1 MDWAAFIAIMVAA
14 VAVVINGIPQL
25 AYATSLGFAPKPA
38 AFAYLVGAAGNAIT
52 GSVTPIAAQAE
63 TLTVSGLIKNMNQR
77 VAALLL
83 AAVVGI
89 TLGLTGSVTAIAEWA
104 GTGVVL
110 GMMAGVGL
118 ILAEVAYT
126 MFISEKITAGA
137 SIMTALVVY
146 ALTKDVVWTIAASV
160 VLSTLVFVF
169 ALGRRVD
176 LISAI
181 QANEQSTDQMQ
192 SNDARFWKKEY
203 WEEFKLIKPEFG
215 WTAIIGGLGFI
226 CLNIG
231 SNTAFGNITA
241 SIAGTTQN
249 LDHLTVI
256 NSLADIPSVMFGGAP
271 IEAIISGTAGAP
283 NPVLTG
289 VVMMVLTAVL
299 LLTGVIGRIGR
310 YVPAESIAGFLITIG
325 VFLTFVPNLN
335 GAVEGDD
342 PAAGVVALGV
352 TAISKNPFIGLV
364 AGVLTRFF
372 GHFVGL

>member
-14 VAVVINGIPQL
+14 IAVVINGIPQL

-192 SNDARFWKKEY
+192 SNDARFWKREY

>member
-1 MDWAAFIAIMVAA
+1 MDGAAYIAIVVAA

-25 AYATSLGFAPKPA
+25 AYATSLGFAPKPV

-63 TLTVSGLIKNMNQR
+63 TLTVSGIIKNMRQR

-89 TLGLTGSVTAIAEWA
+89 AMGVTGSVTAIAEWA
-104 GTGVVL
+104 GTAVVL

-118 ILAEVAYT
+118 ILTEVAFT
-126 MFISEKITAGA
+126 MYVKEKITAGA
-137 SIMTALVVY
+137 SIVTALVVW

-160 VLSTLVFVF
+160 VVSTAVFVF
-169 ALGRRVD
+169 ALNRRVD
-176 LISAI
+176 LLGAI
-181 QANEQSTDQMQ
+181 EANGQSTDQLQ

-203 WEEFKLIKPEFG
+203 WAEFKLIKPQFG
-215 WTAIIGGLGFI
+215 WTAVLGGLGFI

-249 LDHLTVI
+249 LDHLTII
-256 NSLADIPSVMFGGAP
+256 NSLADIPSIMFGGAP

-289 VVMMVLTAVL
+289 IVMMVLTAVL

-310 YVPAESIAGFLITIG
+310 YVPAESIAGFLAVIG

-335 GAVEGDD
+335 AAVSGDDAAAGAVAIG
-342 PAAGVVALGV
+342 L
-352 TAISKNPFIGLV
+352 TAITKNPFIGLV

-372 GHFVGL
+372 GHYVGL

>member
-203 WEEFKLIKPEFG
+203 WEEFKLIKPEFS

>member
-192 SNDARFWKKEY
+192 SNDARFWKREY

>member
-1 MDWAAFIAIMVAA
+1 MDWGSFAAIAVAA

-25 AYATSLGFAPKPA
+25 AYATSLGFAPKPV
-38 AFAYLVGAAGNAIT
+38 AFAYLVGAAGNALT

-63 TLTVSGLIKNMNQR
+63 TLTVSGVIKNMRQR
-77 VAALLL
+77 IGALLL

-89 TLGLTGSVTAIAEWA
+89 AMGLTGSVSAIADWA
-104 GTGVVL
+104 GAAVVL

-118 ILAEVAYT
+118 ILTEVAYT
-126 MFISEKITAGA
+126 MFVAEKVTAGV
-137 SIMTALVVY
+137 SIVTALVVW
-146 ALTKDVVWTIAASV
+146 ALTFDVVWTIAASV
-160 VLSTLVFVF
+160 VASTAVFVF
-169 ALGRRVD
+169 VLRRRVD
-176 LISAI
+176 LMDAI
-181 QANEQSTDQMQ
+181 VANGQSTDQLQ

-203 WEEFKLIKPEFG
+203 WAEFKLIKPQFG
-215 WTAIIGGLGFI
+215 AAAILGGLGFI

-249 LDHLTVI
+249 LDHLTII
-256 NSLADIPSVMFGGAP
+256 NSLADIPSIMFGGAP

-289 VVMMVLTAVL
+289 VIMMLLTAVL
-299 LLTGVIGRIGR
+299 LLTGVVGRIGR
-310 YVPAESIAGFLITIG
+310 YVPAASIAGFLAVIG

-335 GAVEGDD
+335 AAVEGEDA
-342 PAAGVVALGV
+342 AAGVVALGL
-352 TAISKNPFIGLV
+352 TAITKNPFIGLV

-372 GHFVGL
+372 GHYVGL